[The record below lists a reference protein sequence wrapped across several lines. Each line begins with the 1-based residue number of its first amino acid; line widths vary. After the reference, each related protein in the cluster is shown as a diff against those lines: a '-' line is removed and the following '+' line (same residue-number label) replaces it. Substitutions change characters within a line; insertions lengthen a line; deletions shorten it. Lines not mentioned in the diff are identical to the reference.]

1 MVRTARQI
9 QNQADEPYGS
19 AGPRVDGVD
28 HLSRLVGRL
37 VPRII
42 AAFFK
47 NVVLQLELRELGMC
61 PAPAVDEIGAE
72 VEILSHFRNGFAELE
87 QFQHW
92 GFELGCVSLAGLHFH
107 SASGSYESG
116 PEI

>member
-1 MVRTARQI
+1 
-9 QNQADEPYGS
+9 
-19 AGPRVDGVD
+19 
-28 HLSRLVGRL
+28 
-37 VPRII
+37 
-42 AAFFK
+42 
-47 NVVLQLELRELGMC
+47 MC

-107 SASGSYESG
+107 SALGSYESG